1 MRTLLFLVAGLV
13 AGAVF
18 HARRPRRRARRRH
31 RLRTV
36 RRRRGPP
43 WPAWNLYEG
52 VAHAG
57 YTVLEELPIF
67 LVIALVPIGAIWWLA
82 RRRT

>member
-1 MRTLLFLVAGLV
+1 MRTLLFLLAGLA

-18 HARRPRRRARRRH
+18 HVGGRAVG
-31 RLRTV
+31 LAAGTAFALFAAAWTAV
-36 RRRRGPP
+36 A
-43 WPAWNLYEG
+43 AWNLYEG

-67 LVIALVPIGAIWWLA
+67 LVIALVPIGITWWLA
-82 RRRT
+82 RR